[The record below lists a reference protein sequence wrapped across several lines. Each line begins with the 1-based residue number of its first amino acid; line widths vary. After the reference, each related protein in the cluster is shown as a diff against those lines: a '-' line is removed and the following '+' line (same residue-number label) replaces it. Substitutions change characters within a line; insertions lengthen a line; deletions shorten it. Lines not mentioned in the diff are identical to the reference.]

1 MSFKVKFYRMDK
13 KVNSTKLPDAQ
24 TQAVEYD
31 CILKGA
37 CSVLAPAIQLTGG
50 TAVYGNPTTYNYCY
64 IADFGR
70 YYFIENWTW
79 SGPAVIASLT
89 VDVLATYKPQIG
101 AQSLYVTRS
110 ASSYNGDVIDTTY
123 PTKTNVTFTKNT
135 IANPFSGA
143 EGVYIVGIVSQDL
156 NGTGAVTYYAFN
168 SIGFRRFCSAM
179 FSSISWMNID
189 VNEISEDLQKALVN
203 PFEYVVSCMYLPINV
218 TDCTGIPGV
227 VTGTSVKFGFWDF
240 TVAQGY
246 SIMQPTYFKTY
257 TGTIN
262 VPKHP
267 QAAAR
272 GDYLN
277 TSPYSSYTLAIYPFG
292 FINLDTTDIMDATA
306 ISYIIYLDLCT
317 GRAICNLDCGAGKL
331 RVIETQVGVTIPTTS
346 IRVDWSNWKSG
357 VVAGAAAAL
366 TDPQGPGGFFAAKWS
381 DFKAVLRGEEPGA
394 MEAWSDTAQAN
405 LQSGNVPSTSSN
417 IASSAMAAMAR
428 PEVSGELGMQTGYT
442 NQTWS
447 ISGKFLDLT
456 DEDLAHRGRPLC
468 QITRIDTL
476 SGFIQVADADFSI
489 EGITG
494 TEQGAIA
501 GYLISGFF
509 WE

>member
-31 CILKGA
+31 CVLKGA
-37 CSVLAPAIQLTGG
+37 SSVLAPVIQLTGG

-70 YYFIENWTW
+70 YYFIDNWTW

-89 VDVLATYKPQIG
+89 VDVLATYKTQIG

-110 ASSYNGDVIDTTY
+110 ASNYDPEIIDTTY
-123 PTKTNVTFTKNT
+123 PTKTNVTFIRNAT
-135 IANPFSGA
+135 ANLFAGA
-143 EGVYIVGIVSQDL
+143 DGVYVVGIVSQDL
-156 NGTGAVTYYAFN
+156 NGTGTVTYYAFN
-168 SIGFRRFCSAM
+168 NTGFRAFCRSM

-203 PFEYVVSCMYLPINV
+203 PFQYVVSCMYMPINFA
-218 TDCTGIPGV
+218 DAAGIPGV
-227 VTGTSVKFGFWDF
+227 QIGSTVNFGFWNF
-240 TVAQGY
+240 SILPEGY
-246 SIMQPTYFKTY
+246 VVIQPTYYKRY
-257 TGTIN
+257 TGSIS

-267 QAAAR
+267 QAPTR
-272 GDYLN
+272 GNYLN

-292 FINLDTTDIMDATA
+292 CINLDSTDIMDAA
-306 ISYIIYLDLCT
+306 SISYTVDLDFCT
-317 GRAICNLDCGAGKL
+317 GRAICNLDCGNGKL
-331 RVIETQVGVTIPTTS
+331 RVIESQVGVTIPTTS
-346 IRVDWSNWKSG
+346 IQVDWTNLKQG
-357 VVAGAAAAL
+357 AIAGAAASVASVSGIGSYL
-366 TDPQGPGGFFAAKWS
+366 QAKQSFNSSRNGLVWDRES
-381 DFKAVLRGEEPGA
+381 RNFVQLESEPESP
-394 MEAWSDTAQAN
+394 M
-405 LQSGNVPSTSSN
+405 SN

-428 PEVSGELGMQTGYT
+428 PEVSGQLGMQTGYSS
-442 NQTWS
+442 QPWS
-447 ISGKFLDLT
+447 ISGKFLELT

-476 SGFIQVADADFSI
+476 SGYTLVADGDFSI
-489 EGITG
+489 PG
-494 TEQGAIA
+494 TTAIEQRQIM
-501 GYLISGFF
+501 GYLSSGFF